1 MTVEEIKALQEE
13 LGVTVD
19 GVIGPETKAAAEARI
34 AQVTDMN
41 AAAYYGERY
50 QEFLNYKEPTVDTS
64 GGGGIVTF
72 TDYFATNAKSDTFGS
87 SLGTT
92 LYVKLSDGTIATAG
106 SADELKDRFFDE
118 TTGELKSGI
127 QLASANEIIKFK
139 SDEAV
144 NISIDIDASKHQLDT
159 GTMEEA
165 LGAYAEDAQ
174 VEEIAQTGPSTYEQ
188 AKGLYP
194 YLDDRLIR
202 LFLNKYAE
210 SGNERL
216 ALAEMRADPIMDDV
230 YPGIKRTDGSLR
242 MTEQEYVAAVDN
254 MKATVRTYNL
264 NPNEFQDDI
273 VSAIS
278 GDVSPLE
285 FRQRME
291 SGYENVVNNIPQ
303 VKQAYLDNFGID
315 LPDESIFAMFVSP
328 NVATKI
334 LEGNIRA
341 SQVIGE
347 AESAGFGVNKL
358 VAQSLV
364 QQGLTQEGARKG
376 FGQAQLSLRGIQ
388 GAAARQGRQDIAAT
402 EYVEAT
408 QLGAAQEL
416 QRLQNVL
423 QQVETESSAIL
434 GAVRTQQ
441 GAVTGLEEA

>member
-1 MTVEEIKALQEE
+1 MDMTTEEIKALQRE
-13 LGVTVD
+13 LGVTPD
-19 GVIGPETKAAAEARI
+19 GIIGPITRAAAEAKI
-34 AQVTDMN
+34 AGSRSIAEATALSEQFGALANTEGLVRGSD
-41 AAAYYGERY
+41 
-50 QEFLNYKEPTVDTS
+50 TVDVTTVPDEEEVVVEETENIEEEFTPFYLYNEDGVAILVNNAEQEVIYRGQGFIYTS
-64 GGGGIVTF
+64 PPSGEGGGVDINTL
-72 TDYFATNAKSDTFGS
+72 TDI
-87 SLGTT
+87 LGT
-92 LYVKLSDGTIATAG
+92 
-106 SADELKDRFFDE
+106 
-118 TTGELKSGI
+118 
-127 QLASANEIIKFK
+127 
-139 SDEAV
+139 
-144 NISIDIDASKHQLDT
+144 
-159 GTMEEA
+159 
-165 LGAYAEDAQ
+165 YAQQQQ
-174 VEEIAQTGPSTYEQ
+174 VQEIAQTGASTYEQ
-188 AKGLYP
+188 AKGLFP

-202 LFLNKYAE
+202 LYLDKYAE

-216 ALAEMRADPIMDDV
+216 ALAEMRADPVMAEV
-230 YPGIKRTDGSLR
+230 YPGIKRTDGTLR
-242 MTEQEYVAAVDN
+242 MTEQEYVAAIDN
-254 MKATVRTYNL
+254 MKASLRNYNL
-264 NPNEFQDDI
+264 NPNEFEDDI
-273 VSAIS
+273 VGAIS

-285 FRQRME
+285 FRQRLDA
-291 SGYENVVNNIPQ
+291 GYEGVVNNIPQ
-303 VKQAYLDNFGID
+303 VKEAYLQNFGVD

-388 GAAARQGRQDIAAT
+388 GAAARQGRQNITAT

-423 QQVETESSAIL
+423 QQVESESSAIL

>member
-1 MTVEEIKALQEE
+1 MTTEEIKALQRE
-13 LGVTVD
+13 LGVTPD
-19 GVIGPETKAAAEARI
+19 GIIGPITRAAAEAKL
-34 AQVTDMN
+34 
-41 AAAYYGERY
+41 AADAELFGE
-50 QEFLNYKEPTVDTS
+50 
-64 GGGGIVTF
+64 
-72 TDYFATNAKSDTFGS
+72 SDPS
-87 SLGTT
+87 
-92 LYVKLSDGTIATAG
+92 VVNP
-106 SADELKDRFFDE
+106 
-118 TTGELKSGI
+118 
-127 QLASANEIIKFK
+127 QLASIANTEGIVRGN
-139 SDEAV
+139 DTVDVTTE
-144 NISIDIDASKHQLDT
+144 DT
-159 GTMEEA
+159 GPQEGDTKTEGGINYVWKNGNWEVVPADSSAEFTPFYLYNEDGVAILVNSADQEA
-165 LGAYAEDAQ
+165 IYRGQGFTLTSPPSGEGGGVDTDTLSDILGTYAQQQQ
-174 VEEIAQTGPSTYEQ
+174 VQEVAQTGASTYEQ
-188 AKGLYP
+188 AKGLFP

-202 LFLNKYAE
+202 LYLDKYAE

-216 ALAEMRADPIMDDV
+216 ALAEMRADPVMAEV
-230 YPGIKRTDGSLR
+230 YPGIKRTDGTLR
-242 MTEQEYVAAVDN
+242 MTEQEYVAAIDN
-254 MKATVRTYNL
+254 MKASLRNYNL
-264 NPNEFQDDI
+264 NPNEFEDDI
-273 VSAIS
+273 VGAIS

-285 FRQRME
+285 FRQRLDA
-291 SGYENVVNNIPQ
+291 GYEGVVNNIPQ
-303 VKQAYLDNFGID
+303 VKEAYLQNFGVD

-388 GAAARQGRQDIAAT
+388 GAAARQGRQNITAT

-423 QQVETESSAIL
+423 QQVESESSAIL

>member
-1 MTVEEIKALQEE
+1 MTTEEIKALQRE
-13 LGVTVD
+13 LGVTPD
-19 GVIGPETKAAAEARI
+19 GIIGPITRAAAEAKI
-34 AQVTDMN
+34 AGSRSIAEATALSEQFGALANTEGLVRGSD
-41 AAAYYGERY
+41 
-50 QEFLNYKEPTVDTS
+50 TVDVTTVPDEEEVVVEKTENIEEEFTPFYLYNEDGVAILVNNAEQEVIYRGQGFIYTS
-64 GGGGIVTF
+64 PPSGEGGGVDINTL
-72 TDYFATNAKSDTFGS
+72 TDI
-87 SLGTT
+87 LGT
-92 LYVKLSDGTIATAG
+92 
-106 SADELKDRFFDE
+106 
-118 TTGELKSGI
+118 
-127 QLASANEIIKFK
+127 
-139 SDEAV
+139 
-144 NISIDIDASKHQLDT
+144 
-159 GTMEEA
+159 
-165 LGAYAEDAQ
+165 YAQQQQ
-174 VEEIAQTGPSTYEQ
+174 VQEIAQTGASTYEQ
-188 AKGLYP
+188 AKGLFP

-202 LFLNKYAE
+202 LYLDKYAE

-216 ALAEMRADPIMDDV
+216 ALAEMRADPVMAEV
-230 YPGIKRTDGSLR
+230 YPGIKRTDGTLR
-242 MTEQEYVAAVDN
+242 MTEQEYVAAIDN
-254 MKATVRTYNL
+254 MKASLRNYNL
-264 NPNEFQDDI
+264 NPNEFEDDI
-273 VSAIS
+273 VGAIS

-285 FRQRME
+285 FRQRLDA
-291 SGYENVVNNIPQ
+291 GYEGVVNNIPQ
-303 VKQAYLDNFGID
+303 VKEAYLQNFGVD

-388 GAAARQGRQDIAAT
+388 GAAARQGRQNITAT

-423 QQVETESSAIL
+423 QQVESESSAIL

>member
-1 MTVEEIKALQEE
+1 MTTEEIKALQRE
-13 LGVTVD
+13 LGVTPD
-19 GVIGPETKAAAEARI
+19 GIIGPITRAAAEAKLAADAELFGESDPSVTNPKLASI
-34 AQVTDMN
+34 ANTEGIVRGNDTTTVTTEPEESDDEEEVTEN
-41 AAAYYGERY
+41 LEEEFTPFYLYNEDGVAILVNSADQETIYRGQGFTLTSPPSGEGGG
-50 QEFLNYKEPTVDTS
+50 VDTD
-64 GGGGIVTF
+64 TL
-72 TDYFATNAKSDTFGS
+72 SDI
-87 SLGTT
+87 LGT
-92 LYVKLSDGTIATAG
+92 
-106 SADELKDRFFDE
+106 
-118 TTGELKSGI
+118 
-127 QLASANEIIKFK
+127 
-139 SDEAV
+139 
-144 NISIDIDASKHQLDT
+144 
-159 GTMEEA
+159 
-165 LGAYAEDAQ
+165 YAQQQQ
-174 VEEIAQTGPSTYEQ
+174 VQEVAQTGASTYEQ
-188 AKGLYP
+188 AKGLFP

-202 LFLNKYAE
+202 LYLDKYAE

-216 ALAEMRADPIMDDV
+216 ALAEMRADPVMAEV
-230 YPGIKRTDGSLR
+230 YPGIKRTDGTLR
-242 MTEQEYVAAVDN
+242 MTEQEYVAAIDN
-254 MKATVRTYNL
+254 MKASLRNYNL
-264 NPNEFQDDI
+264 NPNEFEDDI
-273 VSAIS
+273 VGAIS

-285 FRQRME
+285 FRQRLDA
-291 SGYENVVNNIPQ
+291 GYEGVVNNIPQ
-303 VKQAYLDNFGID
+303 VKEAYLQNFGVD

-358 VAQSLV
+358 VAESLV

-388 GAAARQGRQDIAAT
+388 GAAARQGRQDITAT

>member
-1 MTVEEIKALQEE
+1 MDMTTEEIKALQRE
-13 LGVTVD
+13 LGVNPD
-19 GVIGPETKAAAEARI
+19 GIIGPETRAAAEAKL
-34 AQVTDMN
+34 AGDALVF
-41 AAAYYGERY
+41 GE
-50 QEFLNYKEPTVDTS
+50 
-64 GGGGIVTF
+64 
-72 TDYFATNAKSDTFGS
+72 SDPS
-87 SLGTT
+87 
-92 LYVKLSDGTIATAG
+92 VINP
-106 SADELKDRFFDE
+106 
-118 TTGELKSGI
+118 
-127 QLASANEIIKFK
+127 QLASIVNTEGLVRGNDTANLTTASDDEVVVSKKETKKIDDKYPIILYN
-139 SDEAV
+139 SDGVPITAKDAEEEKRFREAGFNLTEKPTGDGGGV
-144 NISIDIDASKHQLDT
+144 NT
-159 GTMEEA
+159 GTLGEM
-165 LGAYAEDAQ
+165 LGAYAQ
-174 VEEIAQTGPSTYEQ
+174 QNQIQEIAQTGPSTYEQ
-188 AKGLYP
+188 AKGLFP

-202 LFLNKYAE
+202 LYLDKYAE

-216 ALAEMRADPIMDDV
+216 ALAEMRADPIMAEV
-230 YPGIKRTDGSLR
+230 YPGIKRTDGTLR
-242 MTEQEYVAAVDN
+242 MTEQEYVAAIDN
-254 MKATVRTYNL
+254 MKASLRNYNL
-264 NPNEFQDDI
+264 NPNEFEDDI
-273 VSAIS
+273 VGAIS

-285 FRQRME
+285 FRQRLDA
-291 SGYENVVNNIPQ
+291 GYEGVVNNIPQ
-303 VKQAYLDNFGID
+303 VKEAYLQNFGVD

-388 GAAARQGRQDIAAT
+388 GAAARQGRQDITAT

>member
-1 MTVEEIKALQEE
+1 MTTEEIKALQRE
-13 LGVTVD
+13 LGVTPD
-19 GVIGPETKAAAEARI
+19 GIIGPITRAAAEAKIQGSRSI
-34 AQVTDMN
+34 AEAQAQAEKFGAVANTEGLVRGSD
-41 AAAYYGERY
+41 
-50 QEFLNYKEPTVDTS
+50 TVDVTTEPEVEDDDEEEVTENIEEEFTPFYLYNENGVAILVNSADQEAIYRGQGFTLTS
-64 GGGGIVTF
+64 PPSGEGGGVD
-72 TDYFATNAKSDTFGS
+72 TDTLSDI
-87 SLGTT
+87 LGT
-92 LYVKLSDGTIATAG
+92 
-106 SADELKDRFFDE
+106 
-118 TTGELKSGI
+118 
-127 QLASANEIIKFK
+127 
-139 SDEAV
+139 
-144 NISIDIDASKHQLDT
+144 
-159 GTMEEA
+159 
-165 LGAYAEDAQ
+165 YAQQQQ
-174 VEEIAQTGPSTYEQ
+174 VQEVAQTGASTYEQ
-188 AKGLYP
+188 AKGLFP

-202 LFLNKYAE
+202 LYLDKYAE

-216 ALAEMRADPIMDDV
+216 ALAEMRADPVMAEV
-230 YPGIKRTDGSLR
+230 YPGIKRTDGTLR
-242 MTEQEYVAAVDN
+242 MTEQEYVAAIDN
-254 MKATVRTYNL
+254 MKASLRNYNL
-264 NPNEFQDDI
+264 NPNEFEDDI
-273 VSAIS
+273 VGAIS

-285 FRQRME
+285 FRQRLDA
-291 SGYENVVNNIPQ
+291 GYEGVVNNIPQ
-303 VKQAYLDNFGID
+303 VKEAYLQNFGVD

-388 GAAARQGRQDIAAT
+388 GAAARQGRQDITAT

>member
-1 MTVEEIKALQEE
+1 MDMTTEEIKALQRE
-13 LGVTVD
+13 LGVTPD
-19 GVIGPETKAAAEARI
+19 GIIGPVTRAAAEAKL
-34 AQVTDMN
+34 
-41 AAAYYGERY
+41 AADAELFGE
-50 QEFLNYKEPTVDTS
+50 
-64 GGGGIVTF
+64 
-72 TDYFATNAKSDTFGS
+72 SDPS
-87 SLGTT
+87 
-92 LYVKLSDGTIATAG
+92 VVNP
-106 SADELKDRFFDE
+106 
-118 TTGELKSGI
+118 
-127 QLASANEIIKFK
+127 QLASIANTEGIVRGN
-139 SDEAV
+139 DTVDVTTE
-144 NISIDIDASKHQLDT
+144 DT
-159 GTMEEA
+159 GPQEGDTKTEGGINYVWKNGNWEVVPADSSAEFTPFYLYNEDGVAILVNSADQEA
-165 LGAYAEDAQ
+165 IYRGQGFTLTSPPSGEGGGVDTDTLSDILGTYAQQQQ
-174 VEEIAQTGPSTYEQ
+174 VQEVAQTGASTYEQ
-188 AKGLYP
+188 AKGLFP

-202 LFLNKYAE
+202 LYLDKYAE

-216 ALAEMRADPIMDDV
+216 ALAEMRADPVMAEV
-230 YPGIKRTDGSLR
+230 YPGIKRTDGTLR
-242 MTEQEYVAAVDN
+242 MTEQEYVAAIDN
-254 MKATVRTYNL
+254 MKASLRNYNL
-264 NPNEFQDDI
+264 NPNEFEDDI
-273 VSAIS
+273 VGAIS

-285 FRQRME
+285 FRQRLDA
-291 SGYENVVNNIPQ
+291 GYEGVVNNIPQ
-303 VKQAYLDNFGID
+303 VKEAYLQNFGVD

-388 GAAARQGRQDIAAT
+388 GAAARQGRQNITAT

-423 QQVETESSAIL
+423 QQVESESSAIL

>member
-1 MTVEEIKALQEE
+1 MDMTTEEIKALQRE
-13 LGVTVD
+13 LGVTPD
-19 GVIGPETKAAAEARI
+19 GIIGPITRAAAEAKL
-34 AQVTDMN
+34 
-41 AAAYYGERY
+41 AADAELFGE
-50 QEFLNYKEPTVDTS
+50 
-64 GGGGIVTF
+64 
-72 TDYFATNAKSDTFGS
+72 SDPS
-87 SLGTT
+87 
-92 LYVKLSDGTIATAG
+92 VVNP
-106 SADELKDRFFDE
+106 
-118 TTGELKSGI
+118 
-127 QLASANEIIKFK
+127 QLASIANTEGIVRGN
-139 SDEAV
+139 DTVDVTTE
-144 NISIDIDASKHQLDT
+144 DT
-159 GTMEEA
+159 GPQEGDTKTEGGINYVWKNGNWEVVPA
-165 LGAYAEDAQ
+165 DSSAEFTPFYLYNEDGVAILVNSADQESIYRGQGFTLTSPPSGEGGGVDTDTLSDILGTYAQQQQ
-174 VEEIAQTGPSTYEQ
+174 VQEVAQTGASTYEQ
-188 AKGLYP
+188 AKGLFP

-202 LFLNKYAE
+202 LYLDKYAE

-216 ALAEMRADPIMDDV
+216 ALAEMRADPVMAEV
-230 YPGIKRTDGSLR
+230 YPGIKRTDGTLR
-242 MTEQEYVAAVDN
+242 MTEQEYVAAIDN
-254 MKATVRTYNL
+254 MKASLRNYNL
-264 NPNEFQDDI
+264 NPNEFEDDI
-273 VSAIS
+273 VGAIS

-285 FRQRME
+285 FRQRLDA
-291 SGYENVVNNIPQ
+291 GYEGVVNNIPQ
-303 VKQAYLDNFGID
+303 VKEAYLQNFGVD

-388 GAAARQGRQDIAAT
+388 GAAARQGRQDITAT

>member
-1 MTVEEIKALQEE
+1 MDMTTEEIKALQRE
-13 LGVTVD
+13 LGVTPD
-19 GVIGPETKAAAEARI
+19 GIIGPETRAAAEAKL
-34 AQVTDMN
+34 AADAELFGESDPLVTN
-41 AAAYYGERY
+41 
-50 QEFLNYKEPTVDTS
+50 P
-64 GGGGIVTF
+64 
-72 TDYFATNAKSDTFGS
+72 
-87 SLGTT
+87 
-92 LYVKLSDGTIATAG
+92 
-106 SADELKDRFFDE
+106 
-118 TTGELKSGI
+118 
-127 QLASANEIIKFK
+127 QLASIANTEGIVRGSDTANVTTESEESDDEEEVTENIKEKFTPFYLYNEDGVAILVNS
-139 SDEAV
+139 SDQEAIYRSQGFTLTLPPSGEGGGV
-144 NISIDIDASKHQLDT
+144 DTDTLSDIL
-159 GTMEEA
+159 GT
-165 LGAYAEDAQ
+165 YAQQQQ
-174 VEEIAQTGPSTYEQ
+174 VQEIAQTGPSTYEQ
-188 AKGLYP
+188 AKGLFP

-202 LFLNKYAE
+202 LYLDKYAE

-216 ALAEMRADPIMDDV
+216 ALAEMRADPIIAEV
-230 YPGIKRTDGSLR
+230 YPGIKRTDGTLR
-242 MTEQEYVAAVDN
+242 MTEQEYVAALDN
-254 MKATVRTYNL
+254 MKASLRNYNL
-264 NPNEFQDDI
+264 NPNEFEDDI
-273 VSAIS
+273 VGAIS

-285 FRQRME
+285 FRQRLDA
-291 SGYENVVNNIPQ
+291 GYEGVVNNIPQ
-303 VKQAYLDNFGID
+303 VKEAYLQNFGVD

-388 GAAARQGRQDIAAT
+388 GAAARQGRQNITAT

>member
-1 MTVEEIKALQEE
+1 MDMTTEEIKALQRE
-13 LGVTVD
+13 LGVTPD
-19 GVIGPETKAAAEARI
+19 GIIGPITRAAAEAKI
-34 AQVTDMN
+34 AGSRSIAEATALSEQFGSVANTEGLVRGSD
-41 AAAYYGERY
+41 
-50 QEFLNYKEPTVDTS
+50 TVDVTTEPEESDDEEEVTEDIEEEFTPFYLYNENGVAILVNSADQESIYRGQGFTLTS
-64 GGGGIVTF
+64 PPSGEGGGVD
-72 TDYFATNAKSDTFGS
+72 TDTLSDI
-87 SLGTT
+87 LGT
-92 LYVKLSDGTIATAG
+92 YAQQQQVQEVAQI
-106 SADELKDRFFDE
+106 
-118 TTGELKSGI
+118 
-127 QLASANEIIKFK
+127 
-139 SDEAV
+139 
-144 NISIDIDASKHQLDT
+144 
-159 GTMEEA
+159 
-165 LGAYAEDAQ
+165 GA
-174 VEEIAQTGPSTYEQ
+174 STYEQ
-188 AKGLYP
+188 AKGLFP

-202 LFLNKYAE
+202 LYLDKYAE

-216 ALAEMRADPIMDDV
+216 ALAEMRADPIMAEV
-230 YPGIKRTDGSLR
+230 YPGIKRTDGTLR
-242 MTEQEYVAAVDN
+242 MTEQEYVAAIDN
-254 MKATVRTYNL
+254 MKASLRNYNL
-264 NPNEFQDDI
+264 NPNEFEDDI
-273 VSAIS
+273 VGAIS

-285 FRQRME
+285 FRQRLDA
-291 SGYENVVNNIPQ
+291 GYEGVVNNIPQ
-303 VKQAYLDNFGID
+303 VKEAYLQNFGVD

-388 GAAARQGRQDIAAT
+388 GAAARQGRQNITAT

>member
-1 MTVEEIKALQEE
+1 MDMTTEEIKALQRE
-13 LGVTVD
+13 LGVTPD
-19 GVIGPETKAAAEARI
+19 GIIGPITRAAAEAKL
-34 AQVTDMN
+34 AGDALVF
-41 AAAYYGERY
+41 GE
-50 QEFLNYKEPTVDTS
+50 
-64 GGGGIVTF
+64 
-72 TDYFATNAKSDTFGS
+72 SDP
-87 SLGTT
+87 L
-92 LYVKLSDGTIATAG
+92 TINP
-106 SADELKDRFFDE
+106 
-118 TTGELKSGI
+118 
-127 QLASANEIIKFK
+127 QLASIVNTEGLVRGNDTANLTTA
-139 SDEAV
+139 SDDEVVVNEEEEETKKIDDKYPLILYNSDGVPITAKDAEEEKRFREAGFNLTEKPTGDGGGV
-144 NISIDIDASKHQLDT
+144 NT
-159 GTMEEA
+159 GTLGEM
-165 LGAYAEDAQ
+165 LGAYAQ
-174 VEEIAQTGPSTYEQ
+174 QNQIQEIAQTGPSTYEQ
-188 AKGLYP
+188 AKGLFP

-202 LFLNKYAE
+202 LYLDKYAE

-216 ALAEMRADPIMDDV
+216 ALAEMRADPIMAEV
-230 YPGIKRTDGSLR
+230 YPGIKRTDGTLR
-242 MTEQEYVAAVDN
+242 MTEQEYVAAIDN
-254 MKATVRTYNL
+254 MKASLRNYNL
-264 NPNEFQDDI
+264 NPNEFEDDI
-273 VSAIS
+273 VGAIS

-285 FRQRME
+285 FRQRLDA
-291 SGYENVVNNIPQ
+291 GYEGVVNNIPQ
-303 VKQAYLDNFGID
+303 VKEAYLQNFGVD

-388 GAAARQGRQDIAAT
+388 GAAARQGRQDITAT

>member
-1 MTVEEIKALQEE
+1 MTTEEIKALQRE
-13 LGVTVD
+13 LGVTPD
-19 GVIGPETKAAAEARI
+19 GIIGPITRAAAEAKI
-34 AQVTDMN
+34 ARSRSIKEATALSEKFGSVANTKGLVRGSDTVNVTTEPEESEESDDEEEVTEN
-41 AAAYYGERY
+41 IEKEFTPFYLYNENGVAILVNSADQESIYRGQGFIYTSPPKGEGSS
-50 QEFLNYKEPTVDTS
+50 VDTN
-64 GGGGIVTF
+64 TL
-72 TDYFATNAKSDTFGS
+72 SDI
-87 SLGTT
+87 LGT
-92 LYVKLSDGTIATAG
+92 
-106 SADELKDRFFDE
+106 
-118 TTGELKSGI
+118 
-127 QLASANEIIKFK
+127 
-139 SDEAV
+139 
-144 NISIDIDASKHQLDT
+144 
-159 GTMEEA
+159 
-165 LGAYAEDAQ
+165 YAQQQQ
-174 VEEIAQTGPSTYEQ
+174 VQEVAQTGASTYEQ
-188 AKGLYP
+188 AKGLFP

-202 LFLNKYAE
+202 LYLDKYAE

-216 ALAEMRADPIMDDV
+216 ALAEMRADPIMAEV
-230 YPGIKRTDGSLR
+230 YPGIKRIDGTLR
-242 MTEQEYVAAVDN
+242 MTEQEYVAAIDN
-254 MKATVRTYNL
+254 MKASLRNYNL
-264 NPNEFQDDI
+264 NPNEFEDDI
-273 VSAIS
+273 VGAIS

-285 FRQRME
+285 FRQRLDA
-291 SGYENVVNNIPQ
+291 GYEGVVNNIPQ
-303 VKQAYLDNFGID
+303 VKEAYLQNFGVD

-388 GAAARQGRQDIAAT
+388 GAAARQGRQNITAT

-416 QRLQNVL
+416 QSLQNVL
-423 QQVETESSAIL
+423 QQVESESSAIL

>member
-1 MTVEEIKALQEE
+1 MDMTTEEIKALQRE
-13 LGVTVD
+13 LGVTPD
-19 GVIGPETKAAAEARI
+19 GIIGPITRAAAEAKI
-34 AQVTDMN
+34 NSEAELFGEADASVINPTLSQVANTEGLVRGSD
-41 AAAYYGERY
+41 
-50 QEFLNYKEPTVDTS
+50 TVDVTTELEVVVPKEGDTKTENGINYVWNNGNWEVVNDGGEEKFTPFYLYNEDGVAILVNSADQESIYRGQGFILTS
-64 GGGGIVTF
+64 PPSSDDGGLD
-72 TDYFATNAKSDTFGS
+72 TDTLSDI
-87 SLGTT
+87 LGT
-92 LYVKLSDGTIATAG
+92 Y
-106 SADELKDRFFDE
+106 LK
-118 TTGELKSGI
+118 
-127 QLASANEIIKFK
+127 Q
-139 SDEAV
+139 
-144 NISIDIDASKHQLDT
+144 Q
-159 GTMEEA
+159 
-165 LGAYAEDAQ
+165 Q
-174 VEEIAQTGPSTYEQ
+174 VQEVAQTGASTYEQ
-188 AKGLYP
+188 AKGLFP

-202 LFLNKYAE
+202 LYLDKYAE

-216 ALAEMRADPIMDDV
+216 ALAEMRADPVMAEV
-230 YPGIKRTDGSLR
+230 YPGIKRTDGTLR
-242 MTEQEYVAAVDN
+242 MTEQEYVAAIDN
-254 MKATVRTYNL
+254 MKASLRNYNL
-264 NPNEFQDDI
+264 NPNEFEDDI
-273 VSAIS
+273 VGAIS

-285 FRQRME
+285 FRQRLDA
-291 SGYENVVNNIPQ
+291 GYEGVVNNIPQ
-303 VKQAYLDNFGID
+303 VKEAYLQNFGVD

-388 GAAARQGRQDIAAT
+388 GAAARQGRQDITAT

-423 QQVETESSAIL
+423 QQVESESSAIL

>member
-1 MTVEEIKALQEE
+1 MDMTTEEIKALQRE
-13 LGVTVD
+13 LGVTPD
-19 GVIGPETKAAAEARI
+19 GIIGPITRAAAEAKI
-34 AQVTDMN
+34 AGSRSIAEAQALGDKFGAIANTEGLVRGSD
-41 AAAYYGERY
+41 
-50 QEFLNYKEPTVDTS
+50 TVDVTTVPDEEEVVVEEENLEEEFTPFYLYNEDGVAILVNSADQETIYRSQGFTLTS
-64 GGGGIVTF
+64 PPSGEGGGVD
-72 TDYFATNAKSDTFGS
+72 TDTLSDI
-87 SLGTT
+87 LGT
-92 LYVKLSDGTIATAG
+92 
-106 SADELKDRFFDE
+106 
-118 TTGELKSGI
+118 
-127 QLASANEIIKFK
+127 
-139 SDEAV
+139 
-144 NISIDIDASKHQLDT
+144 
-159 GTMEEA
+159 
-165 LGAYAEDAQ
+165 YAQQQQ
-174 VEEIAQTGPSTYEQ
+174 VQEVAQTGASTYEQ
-188 AKGLYP
+188 AKGLFP

-202 LFLNKYAE
+202 LYLDKYAE

-216 ALAEMRADPIMDDV
+216 ALAEMRADPVMAEV
-230 YPGIKRTDGSLR
+230 YPGIKRTDGTLR
-242 MTEQEYVAAVDN
+242 MTEQEYVAAIDN
-254 MKATVRTYNL
+254 MKASLRNYNL
-264 NPNEFQDDI
+264 NPNEFEDDI
-273 VSAIS
+273 VGAIS

-285 FRQRME
+285 FRQRLDA
-291 SGYENVVNNIPQ
+291 GYEGVVNNIPQ
-303 VKQAYLDNFGID
+303 VKEAYLQNFGVD

-388 GAAARQGRQDIAAT
+388 GAAARQGRQDITAT

>member
-1 MTVEEIKALQEE
+1 MDMTTEEIKALQRE
-13 LGVTVD
+13 LGVTPD
-19 GVIGPETKAAAEARI
+19 GIIGPITRAAAEAKIQGSRSI
-34 AQVTDMN
+34 AEAQAQAEKFGAVANTEGLVRGSD
-41 AAAYYGERY
+41 
-50 QEFLNYKEPTVDTS
+50 TVDVTTEPEVEDDDEEEVTENIEEEFTPFYLYNENGVAILVNSADQEAIYRGQGFTLTS
-64 GGGGIVTF
+64 PPSGEGGGVD
-72 TDYFATNAKSDTFGS
+72 TDTLSDI
-87 SLGTT
+87 LGT
-92 LYVKLSDGTIATAG
+92 
-106 SADELKDRFFDE
+106 
-118 TTGELKSGI
+118 
-127 QLASANEIIKFK
+127 
-139 SDEAV
+139 
-144 NISIDIDASKHQLDT
+144 
-159 GTMEEA
+159 
-165 LGAYAEDAQ
+165 YAQQQQ
-174 VEEIAQTGPSTYEQ
+174 VQEVAQTGASTYEQ
-188 AKGLYP
+188 AKGLFP

-202 LFLNKYAE
+202 LYLDKYAE

-216 ALAEMRADPIMDDV
+216 ALAEMRADPVMAEV
-230 YPGIKRTDGSLR
+230 YPGIKRTDGTLR
-242 MTEQEYVAAVDN
+242 MTEQEYVAAIDN
-254 MKATVRTYNL
+254 MKASLRNYNL
-264 NPNEFQDDI
+264 NPNEFEDDI
-273 VSAIS
+273 VGAIS

-285 FRQRME
+285 FRQRLDA
-291 SGYENVVNNIPQ
+291 GYEGVVNNIPQ
-303 VKQAYLDNFGID
+303 VKEAYLQNFGVD

-388 GAAARQGRQDIAAT
+388 GAAARQGRQDITAT

>member
-1 MTVEEIKALQEE
+1 MTTEEIKALQRE
-13 LGVTVD
+13 LGVTPD
-19 GVIGPETKAAAEARI
+19 GIIGPITRAAAEAKL
-34 AQVTDMN
+34 
-41 AAAYYGERY
+41 AADAELFGE
-50 QEFLNYKEPTVDTS
+50 
-64 GGGGIVTF
+64 
-72 TDYFATNAKSDTFGS
+72 SDPS
-87 SLGTT
+87 
-92 LYVKLSDGTIATAG
+92 VVNP
-106 SADELKDRFFDE
+106 
-118 TTGELKSGI
+118 
-127 QLASANEIIKFK
+127 QLASIANTEGIVRGN
-139 SDEAV
+139 DTVDVTTE
-144 NISIDIDASKHQLDT
+144 DT
-159 GTMEEA
+159 GPQEGDTKTEGGINYVWKNGNWEVVPA
-165 LGAYAEDAQ
+165 DSSAEFTPFYLYNEDGVAILVNSADQETIYRGQGFTLTSPPSGEGGGVDTDTLSDILGTYAQQQQ
-174 VEEIAQTGPSTYEQ
+174 VQEVAQTGASTYEQ
-188 AKGLYP
+188 AKGLFP

-202 LFLNKYAE
+202 LYLDKYAE

-216 ALAEMRADPIMDDV
+216 ALAEMRADPVMAEV
-230 YPGIKRTDGSLR
+230 YPGIKRTDGTLR
-242 MTEQEYVAAVDN
+242 MTEQEYVAAIDN
-254 MKATVRTYNL
+254 MKASLRNYNL
-264 NPNEFQDDI
+264 NPNEFEDDI
-273 VSAIS
+273 VGAIS

-285 FRQRME
+285 FRQRLDA
-291 SGYENVVNNIPQ
+291 GYEGVVNNIPQ
-303 VKQAYLDNFGID
+303 VKEAYLQNFGVD

-388 GAAARQGRQDIAAT
+388 GAAARQGRQNITAT

-423 QQVETESSAIL
+423 QQVESESSAIL

>member
-1 MTVEEIKALQEE
+1 MTTEEIKALQRE
-13 LGVTVD
+13 LGVTPD
-19 GVIGPETKAAAEARI
+19 GIIGPITRAAAEAKI
-34 AQVTDMN
+34 AGSRSIAEAQALGDKFGAIANTEGLVRGSD
-41 AAAYYGERY
+41 
-50 QEFLNYKEPTVDTS
+50 TVDVTTESEESDDEEEVTEDIEKEFTPFYLYNENGVAILVNSADQEAIYRSQGFTLTS
-64 GGGGIVTF
+64 PPKGE
-72 TDYFATNAKSDTFGS
+72 GS
-87 SLGTT
+87 SVDTNTLSDILGT
-92 LYVKLSDGTIATAG
+92 
-106 SADELKDRFFDE
+106 
-118 TTGELKSGI
+118 
-127 QLASANEIIKFK
+127 
-139 SDEAV
+139 
-144 NISIDIDASKHQLDT
+144 
-159 GTMEEA
+159 
-165 LGAYAEDAQ
+165 YAQQQQ
-174 VEEIAQTGPSTYEQ
+174 VQEIAQTGASTYEQ
-188 AKGLYP
+188 AKGLFP

-202 LFLNKYAE
+202 LYLDKYAE

-216 ALAEMRADPIMDDV
+216 ALAEMRADPVMAEV
-230 YPGIKRTDGSLR
+230 YPGIKRTDGTLR
-242 MTEQEYVAAVDN
+242 MTEQEYVAAIDN
-254 MKATVRTYNL
+254 MKASLRNYNL
-264 NPNEFQDDI
+264 NPNEFEDDI
-273 VSAIS
+273 VGAIS

-285 FRQRME
+285 FRQRLDA
-291 SGYENVVNNIPQ
+291 GYEGVVNNIPQ
-303 VKQAYLDNFGID
+303 VKEAYLQNFGVD

-388 GAAARQGRQDIAAT
+388 GAAARQGRQDITAT

>member
-1 MTVEEIKALQEE
+1 MTTEEIKALQRE
-13 LGVTVD
+13 LGVTPD
-19 GVIGPETKAAAEARI
+19 GIIGPITRAAAEAKIQGSRSI
-34 AQVTDMN
+34 AEAQAQAEKFGAVANTEGLVRGSD
-41 AAAYYGERY
+41 
-50 QEFLNYKEPTVDTS
+50 TVDVTTVPEEEEEVVVEETEKKFTPFYLYNEDGVAILVNSADQETIYRGQGFTLTS
-64 GGGGIVTF
+64 PPSGEGGGVD
-72 TDYFATNAKSDTFGS
+72 TDTLSDI
-87 SLGTT
+87 LGT
-92 LYVKLSDGTIATAG
+92 
-106 SADELKDRFFDE
+106 
-118 TTGELKSGI
+118 
-127 QLASANEIIKFK
+127 
-139 SDEAV
+139 
-144 NISIDIDASKHQLDT
+144 
-159 GTMEEA
+159 
-165 LGAYAEDAQ
+165 YAQQQQ
-174 VEEIAQTGPSTYEQ
+174 VQEVAQTGASTYEQ
-188 AKGLYP
+188 AKGLFP

-202 LFLNKYAE
+202 LYLDKYAE

-216 ALAEMRADPIMDDV
+216 ALAEMRADPIMAEV
-230 YPGIKRTDGSLR
+230 YPGIKRTDGTLR
-242 MTEQEYVAAVDN
+242 MTEQEYVAAIDN
-254 MKATVRTYNL
+254 MKASLRNYNL
-264 NPNEFQDDI
+264 NPNEFEDDI
-273 VSAIS
+273 VGAIS

-285 FRQRME
+285 FRQRLDA
-291 SGYENVVNNIPQ
+291 GYEGVVNNIPQ
-303 VKQAYLDNFGID
+303 VKEAYLQNFGVD

-388 GAAARQGRQDIAAT
+388 GAAARQGRQDITAT

>member
-1 MTVEEIKALQEE
+1 MDMTTEEIKALQRE
-13 LGVTVD
+13 LGVTPD
-19 GVIGPETKAAAEARI
+19 GIIGPITRAAAEAKI
-34 AQVTDMN
+34 AGSRSIAEAQALGDKFGAIANTEGLVRGSDTVDVTTEPEVEDDDEEEVTDN
-41 AAAYYGERY
+41 IEEEFTPFYLYNENGVAILVNSADQEAIYRGQGFTLTSPPSGEGGG
-50 QEFLNYKEPTVDTS
+50 VDTD
-64 GGGGIVTF
+64 TL
-72 TDYFATNAKSDTFGS
+72 SDI
-87 SLGTT
+87 LGT
-92 LYVKLSDGTIATAG
+92 
-106 SADELKDRFFDE
+106 
-118 TTGELKSGI
+118 
-127 QLASANEIIKFK
+127 
-139 SDEAV
+139 
-144 NISIDIDASKHQLDT
+144 
-159 GTMEEA
+159 
-165 LGAYAEDAQ
+165 YAQQQQ
-174 VEEIAQTGPSTYEQ
+174 VQEVAQTGASTYEQ
-188 AKGLYP
+188 AKGLFP

-202 LFLNKYAE
+202 LYLDKYAE

-216 ALAEMRADPIMDDV
+216 ALAEMRADPVMAEV
-230 YPGIKRTDGSLR
+230 YPGIKRTDGTLR
-242 MTEQEYVAAVDN
+242 MTEQEYVAAIDN
-254 MKATVRTYNL
+254 MKASLRNYNL
-264 NPNEFQDDI
+264 NPNEFEDDI
-273 VSAIS
+273 VGAIS

-285 FRQRME
+285 FRQRLDA
-291 SGYENVVNNIPQ
+291 GYEGVVNNIPQ
-303 VKQAYLDNFGID
+303 VKEAYLQNFGVD

-388 GAAARQGRQDIAAT
+388 GAAARQGRQDITAT

>member
-1 MTVEEIKALQEE
+1 MDMTTEEIKALQRE
-13 LGVTVD
+13 LGVTPD
-19 GVIGPETKAAAEARI
+19 GIIGPITRAAAEAKLAADAELFGESDPSVTNPKLASI
-34 AQVTDMN
+34 ANTEGIVRGND
-41 AAAYYGERY
+41 
-50 QEFLNYKEPTVDTS
+50 TVDVTTEPVDDDDEEEVTENIEDKFTPFYLYNEDGVAILVNSAEQETIYRGQGFTLTS
-64 GGGGIVTF
+64 PPSGEGGGVD
-72 TDYFATNAKSDTFGS
+72 TDTLSDI
-87 SLGTT
+87 LGT
-92 LYVKLSDGTIATAG
+92 
-106 SADELKDRFFDE
+106 
-118 TTGELKSGI
+118 
-127 QLASANEIIKFK
+127 
-139 SDEAV
+139 
-144 NISIDIDASKHQLDT
+144 
-159 GTMEEA
+159 
-165 LGAYAEDAQ
+165 YAQQQQ
-174 VEEIAQTGPSTYEQ
+174 VQEVAQTGASTYEQ
-188 AKGLYP
+188 AKGLFP

-202 LFLNKYAE
+202 LYLDKYAE

-216 ALAEMRADPIMDDV
+216 ALAEMRADPIMAEV
-230 YPGIKRTDGSLR
+230 YPGIKRTDGTLR
-242 MTEQEYVAAVDN
+242 MTEQEYVAAIDN
-254 MKATVRTYNL
+254 MKASLRNYNL
-264 NPNEFQDDI
+264 NPNEFEDDI
-273 VSAIS
+273 VGAIS

-285 FRQRME
+285 FRQRLDA
-291 SGYENVVNNIPQ
+291 GYEGVVNNIPQ
-303 VKQAYLDNFGID
+303 VKEAYLQNFGVD

-388 GAAARQGRQDIAAT
+388 GAAARQGRQDITAT

>member
-1 MTVEEIKALQEE
+1 MEMTTEEIKALQRE
-13 LGVTVD
+13 LGVTPD
-19 GVIGPETKAAAEARI
+19 GIIGPNTRAAAEAKIQGSRSI
-34 AQVTDMN
+34 AEAQAQAEKFGDITNTEGLVRGSDTSVSEPEVVVPKEGDTKTENGINYVWNNGNWEVVTDGEEETFKPFMLYNSSGAAVLINSKEEENIFRSNGFTLTEPPAGEGSKIDTSTLENLLGTYATQAQV
-41 AAAYYGERY
+41 
-50 QEFLNYKEPTVDTS
+50 Q
-64 GGGGIVTF
+64 
-72 TDYFATNAKSDTFGS
+72 
-87 SLGTT
+87 
-92 LYVKLSDGTIATAG
+92 
-106 SADELKDRFFDE
+106 
-118 TTGELKSGI
+118 
-127 QLASANEIIKFK
+127 
-139 SDEAV
+139 
-144 NISIDIDASKHQLDT
+144 
-159 GTMEEA
+159 
-165 LGAYAEDAQ
+165 
-174 VEEIAQTGPSTYEQ
+174 EIAQTGPSTFEQ

-216 ALAEMRADPIMDDV
+216 ALAEMRADPIMNDI
-230 YPGIKRTDGSLR
+230 YPGIKRDDGSLR

-291 SGYENVVNNIPQ
+291 AGYEGVVNNIPQ

-347 AESAGFGVNKL
+347 AEAAGFGNITAQVG
-358 VAQSLV
+358 QSLV
-364 QQGLTQEGARKG
+364 TQGLTQEGARQG
-376 FGQAQLSLRGIQ
+376 FGQAALTLEGLQ
-388 GAAARQGRQDIAAT
+388 GAAARQGRRGPTASG
-402 EYVEAT
+402 YVEAT
-408 QLGAAQEL
+408 QLGQAEEL
-416 QRLQNVL
+416 KNLQNITA
-423 QQVETESSAIL
+423 QIQSESAAVL
-434 GAVRTQQ
+434 GAVRTQT

>member
-1 MTVEEIKALQEE
+1 MDMTTEEIKALQRE
-13 LGVTVD
+13 LGVTPD
-19 GVIGPETKAAAEARI
+19 GIIGPITRAAAEAKI
-34 AQVTDMN
+34 AGSRSIAEAQALGDQLGAIANTEGLVRGSD
-41 AAAYYGERY
+41 
-50 QEFLNYKEPTVDTS
+50 TVDVTTVPDEEEVVVEEENLEEEFTPFYLYNEDGVAILVNSADQETIYRSQGFTLTS
-64 GGGGIVTF
+64 PPSGKGGGVD
-72 TDYFATNAKSDTFGS
+72 TDTLSDI
-87 SLGTT
+87 LGT
-92 LYVKLSDGTIATAG
+92 
-106 SADELKDRFFDE
+106 
-118 TTGELKSGI
+118 
-127 QLASANEIIKFK
+127 
-139 SDEAV
+139 
-144 NISIDIDASKHQLDT
+144 
-159 GTMEEA
+159 
-165 LGAYAEDAQ
+165 YAQQQQ
-174 VEEIAQTGPSTYEQ
+174 VQEVAQTGASTYEQ
-188 AKGLYP
+188 AKGLFP

-202 LFLNKYAE
+202 LYLDKYAE

-216 ALAEMRADPIMDDV
+216 ALAEMRADPVMAEV
-230 YPGIKRTDGSLR
+230 YPGIKRTDGTLR
-242 MTEQEYVAAVDN
+242 MTEQEYVAAIDN
-254 MKATVRTYNL
+254 MKASLRNYNL
-264 NPNEFQDDI
+264 NPNEFEDDI
-273 VSAIS
+273 VGAIS

-285 FRQRME
+285 FRQRLDA
-291 SGYENVVNNIPQ
+291 GYEGVVNNIPQ
-303 VKQAYLDNFGID
+303 VKEAYLQNFGVD

-388 GAAARQGRQDIAAT
+388 GAAARQGRQDITAT

>member
-1 MTVEEIKALQEE
+1 MDMTTEEIKALQRE
-13 LGVTVD
+13 LGVTPD
-19 GVIGPETKAAAEARI
+19 GIIGPITRAAAEAKI
-34 AQVTDMN
+34 AGSRSIAEATALSEQFGAVANTEGLVRGSDTVDVTTVTDEEEVVVEETEKKFTPFYLYN
-41 AAAYYGERY
+41 EDGVAILVNSAD
-50 QEFLNYKEPTVDTS
+50 QEAIYRSQNFTLTSPPSGKGGGVDTD
-64 GGGGIVTF
+64 TL
-72 TDYFATNAKSDTFGS
+72 SDI
-87 SLGTT
+87 LGT
-92 LYVKLSDGTIATAG
+92 
-106 SADELKDRFFDE
+106 
-118 TTGELKSGI
+118 
-127 QLASANEIIKFK
+127 
-139 SDEAV
+139 
-144 NISIDIDASKHQLDT
+144 
-159 GTMEEA
+159 
-165 LGAYAEDAQ
+165 YAQQQQ
-174 VEEIAQTGPSTYEQ
+174 VQEVAQTGASTYEQ
-188 AKGLYP
+188 AKGLFP

-202 LFLNKYAE
+202 LYLDKYAE

-216 ALAEMRADPIMDDV
+216 ALAEMRADPIMAEV
-230 YPGIKRTDGSLR
+230 YPGIKRTDGTLR
-242 MTEQEYVAAVDN
+242 MTEQEYVAAIDN
-254 MKATVRTYNL
+254 MKASLRNYNL
-264 NPNEFQDDI
+264 NPNEFEDDI
-273 VSAIS
+273 VGAIS

-285 FRQRME
+285 FRQRLDA
-291 SGYENVVNNIPQ
+291 GYEGVVNNIPQ
-303 VKQAYLDNFGID
+303 VKEAYLQNFGVD

-388 GAAARQGRQDIAAT
+388 GAAARQGRQDITAT

>member
-1 MTVEEIKALQEE
+1 MTTEEIKALQRE
-13 LGVTVD
+13 LGVTPD
-19 GVIGPETKAAAEARI
+19 GIIGPITRAAAEAKIQGSRSI
-34 AQVTDMN
+34 AEAQAQAEKFGAVANTEGLVRGSD
-41 AAAYYGERY
+41 
-50 QEFLNYKEPTVDTS
+50 TVDVTTVPEEEEVVVEETEKKFTPFYLYNEDGVAILVNSADQESIYRGQGFTLTS
-64 GGGGIVTF
+64 PPSGEGGGVD
-72 TDYFATNAKSDTFGS
+72 TDTLSDI
-87 SLGTT
+87 LGT
-92 LYVKLSDGTIATAG
+92 
-106 SADELKDRFFDE
+106 
-118 TTGELKSGI
+118 
-127 QLASANEIIKFK
+127 
-139 SDEAV
+139 
-144 NISIDIDASKHQLDT
+144 
-159 GTMEEA
+159 
-165 LGAYAEDAQ
+165 YAQQQQ
-174 VEEIAQTGPSTYEQ
+174 VQEVAQTGASTYEQ
-188 AKGLYP
+188 AKGLFP

-202 LFLNKYAE
+202 LYLDKYAE

-216 ALAEMRADPIMDDV
+216 ALAEMRADPIMAEV
-230 YPGIKRTDGSLR
+230 YPGIKRTDGTLR
-242 MTEQEYVAAVDN
+242 MTEQEYVAAIDN
-254 MKATVRTYNL
+254 MKASLRNYNL
-264 NPNEFQDDI
+264 NPNEFEDDI
-273 VSAIS
+273 VGAIS

-285 FRQRME
+285 FRQRLDA
-291 SGYENVVNNIPQ
+291 GYEGVVNNIPQ
-303 VKQAYLDNFGID
+303 VKEAYLQNFGVD

-388 GAAARQGRQDIAAT
+388 GAAARQGRQDITAT

-423 QQVETESSAIL
+423 QQVESESSAIL